1 MPPRPTAPRLT
12 LAIVCLATFMLL
24 LDVSV
29 VTVALPDIR
38 ADLDA
43 DFSSIQWV
51 LDAYTLMLA
60 SLLLPAASLGDLR
73 GRRLVFLLGV
83 AVFTAAS
90 AGCAFAPDA
99 TTLDLARAVQGVGGA
114 AMLATALPLIGTA
127 FPGPERAGAIGAF
140 AATIG
145 AAIAIGPLVGGSI
158 TSGLS
163 WEWIFLV
170 NVPLGLLVLVVGSRR
185 LVETRDP
192 AGRRIDVPGTLLSTL
207 GLLTLVYAVVRGNAE
222 GWGSAPIVGAFAAS
236 ATLLGAFVVVELR
249 SPAPMLPLGLL
260 RVPAL
265 SAAVVSVLS
274 IASGLFGMFLVLV
287 IWLQA
292 GLEQGPFTV
301 GLQFLPLT
309 VISFV
314 ASAVTGRRLTTVLPV
329 PVLLCGGLLLT
340 TVGLALMSV
349 VDGDSAWTALVPGF
363 VLCGLGSGLVNP
375 TAATLSIAA
384 VEPARAG
391 IASGLVNLA
400 RQVGTA
406 IGIAA
411 LGSIFEAHVIG
422 KLGDTIGPLAATG
435 GAPPSAAVRDAL
447 ASGLTTA
454 ALVGAAVTAIG
465 SAATLVLLRAR
476 SAEPVGPR
484 SRPLSP
490 PRPGGSR

>member
-1 MPPRPTAPRLT
+1 MPSRPASPGLT

-24 LDVSV
+24 LDVTV

-43 DFSSIQWV
+43 NFSSIQWV

-60 SLLLPAASLGDLR
+60 ALLLPAASLGDLR
-73 GRRLVFLLGV
+73 GRRLVFLVGT

-90 AGCAFAPDA
+90 LACAFAPDA
-99 TTLDLARAVQGVGGA
+99 TVLNLSRVVQGAGGA
-114 AMLATALPLIGTA
+114 AMFATALPLISTA

-145 AAIAIGPLVGGSI
+145 AAIAVGPLVGGAI

-170 NVPLGLLVLVVGSRR
+170 NVPTGLVVLVVGSRR
-185 LVETRDP
+185 LPETRDP
-192 AGRRIDVPGTLLSTL
+192 SGRRIDVPGTLLAIL

-222 GWGSAPIVGAFAAS
+222 GWGSAPIVGGFGAS
-236 ATLLGAFVVVELR
+236 AVLLGAFVTVELR
-249 SPAPMLPLGLL
+249 SAAPMVPLGLL

-265 SAAVVSVLS
+265 AAAVVSVLS

-292 GLEQGPFTV
+292 GLDQGPFTV
-301 GLQFLPLT
+301 GLEFLPLT
-309 VISFV
+309 VVSFV
-314 ASAVTGRRLTTVLPV
+314 ASAWTGRRLTAVLPV
-329 PVLLCGGLLLT
+329 PVLLGGGLLLT
-340 TVGLALMSV
+340 TIGLVLIAL
-349 VDGDSAWTALVPGF
+349 VDAGSAWTALVPGLA
-363 VLCGLGSGLVNP
+363 LCGLGSGLVNP
-375 TAATLSIAA
+375 TAATLSLSS

-391 IASGLVNLA
+391 IASALVNLA
-400 RQVGTA
+400 REVGTA

-411 LGSIFEAHVIG
+411 LGSVFEARVVG
-422 KLGDTIGPLAATG
+422 RLGDGVGHLAAAG
-435 GAPPSAAVRDAL
+435 GAAPSAAVREAL

-454 ALVGAAVTAIG
+454 ALVGATVTAVG
-465 SAATLVLLRAR
+465 TVATLILLRTHRGLAAAR
-476 SAEPVGPR
+476 PA
-484 SRPLSP
+484 
-490 PRPGGSR
+490 

>member
-1 MPPRPTAPRLT
+1 MSGRPASPRLT
-12 LAIVCLATFMLL
+12 LALVCLATFMLL

-29 VTVALPDIR
+29 VTVALPDVR
-38 ADLDA
+38 ADLSA
-43 DFSSIQWV
+43 SFSSIQWV

-73 GRRLVFLLGV
+73 GRRLVFLAGV

-99 TTLDLARAVQGVGGA
+99 TTLDLARAVQGAGGA
-114 AMLATALPLIGTA
+114 AMFATALPLIGTA

-145 AAIAIGPLVGGSI
+145 AAIAVGPLVGGAI

-185 LVETRDP
+185 LPETRAPD
-192 AGRRIDVPGTLLSTL
+192 GRRIDVPGTLLSTL
-207 GLLTLVYAVVRGNAE
+207 GLLALVFAVVRGNAE
-222 GWGSAPIVGAFAAS
+222 GWGSPPIVGGFVAS
-236 ATLLGAFVVVELR
+236 AALLVAFVVVELR
-249 SPAPMLPLGLL
+249 SSAPMLPLALM

-265 SAAVVSVLS
+265 AAAVVSVLS
-274 IASGLFGMFLVLV
+274 LASGMFGMFLVLV

-292 GLEQGPFTV
+292 GLDQGAFSV

-309 VISFV
+309 VVSFV
-314 ASAVTGRRLTTVLPV
+314 ASAVTGRKLTAVLPV
-329 PVLLCGGLLLT
+329 PVLLGGGLLVT
-340 TVGLALMSV
+340 TLGLALMTI
-349 VDGDSAWTALVPGF
+349 VDGDSGWTALVPGF

-422 KLGDTIGPLAATG
+422 RLGDELRSVAAAG

-454 ALVGAAVTAIG
+454 ALVGAGVTVVGAV
-465 SAATLVLLRAR
+465 ATLALLSTRAEER
-476 SAEPVGPR
+476 AMGA
-484 SRPLSP
+484 SP
-490 PRPGGSR
+490 ARAAGDHPAG